1 MLRRLL
7 FGIRIGCAA
16 VLVTVGVPIHHSLYK
31 SIHPKQEIN
40 DLYKQGQELD
50 TDKFDY
56 EMQVVSVKCNVRELQ
71 RMMEHTGKSKE
82 LMAIIQSVGME
93 GDGDA

>member
-1 MLRRLL
+1 M
-7 FGIRIGCAA
+7 
-16 VLVTVGVPIHHSLYK
+16 
-31 SIHPKQEIN
+31 
-40 DLYKQGQELD
+40 D

-82 LMAIIQSVGME
+82 LMTIIQSVGME

>member
-16 VLVTVGVPIHHSLYK
+16 VLVTVSGPFHRSLYK

>member
-7 FGIRIGCAA
+7 FGIRISGAA
-16 VLVTVGVPIHHSLYK
+16 VLVIMGGPIYRSLYK

-40 DLYKQGQELD
+40 ELYKQGQELD

-82 LMAIIQSVGME
+82 LMTIIQSVGME

>member
-1 MLRRLL
+1 M
-7 FGIRIGCAA
+7 
-16 VLVTVGVPIHHSLYK
+16 
-31 SIHPKQEIN
+31 
-40 DLYKQGQELD
+40 D

-71 RMMEHTGKSKE
+71 RMMEHTGKSKD